1 MKQVE
6 NTNSHSTVEVR
17 YPFRHSLPLQVRF
30 SDIDRMG
37 HVNNN
42 VYFAYFDLGKT
53 NYFSAVREATVAAAK
68 EEEIPRDG
76 IEASLNQP
84 VVAANVNCDF
94 LAPVRPD
101 EPIEVNTQVDRIGSK
116 SFVMVQAIMG
126 SATGELKAL
135 CATTLVAVDPRTGA
149 AIEIPRA
156 LRVAVSAFEGRRIG

>member
-53 NYFSAVREATVAAAK
+53 NYFSAVREAAVAAAQ
-68 EEEIPRDG
+68 EEEIPRGG

-149 AIEIPRA
+149 AIEIPAA